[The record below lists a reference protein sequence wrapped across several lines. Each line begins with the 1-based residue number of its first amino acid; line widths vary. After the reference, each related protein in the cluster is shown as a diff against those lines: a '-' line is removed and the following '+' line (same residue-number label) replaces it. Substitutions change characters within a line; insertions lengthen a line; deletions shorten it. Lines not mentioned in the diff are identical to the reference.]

1 MAVNSVYLRVDLTI
15 ILICMT
21 TVYSQ
26 DQTTVPTT
34 TTVATT
40 TTVPPSTVPEN
51 TGKST
56 NKT

>member
-1 MAVNSVYLRVDLTI
+1 
-15 ILICMT
+15 MT

-56 NKT
+56 NRT